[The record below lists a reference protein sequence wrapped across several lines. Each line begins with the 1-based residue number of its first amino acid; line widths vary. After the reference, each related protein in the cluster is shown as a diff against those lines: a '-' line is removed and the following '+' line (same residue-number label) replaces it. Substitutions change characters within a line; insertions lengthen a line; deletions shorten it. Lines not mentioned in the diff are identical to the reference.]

1 MCRVLEVSKA
11 GFYRWRGRKETA
23 HGKRDAAL
31 RLQILSIHQRSQ
43 ARYGC
48 PRIHL
53 ELQESGVRIGRMRV
67 ARLMR
72 MEAIKGKK
80 RSQSR
85 STTIS
90 TLSDAI
96 ADNIL
101 NRQFNPS
108 LPNRFWVADITN
120 LPTKEGWLY
129 LATVIDLFSR
139 RVVGWAMSK
148 YIDSDLVLSA
158 LQMAVKARR
167 PDVGL
172 LVHTDR
178 GSQYS
183 SREYRAYTAAHSIIA
198 SMSRKGNCWDN
209 AVAES
214 FFSTLKV
221 ELRTNHVWATRS
233 EAKSAIFEY
242 IEVWYNRERRH
253 SSIQYLSPAEF
264 EASRLV
270 A

>member
-23 HGKRDAAL
+23 HGKKDAAL

-43 ARYGC
+43 SRYGC
-48 PRIHL
+48 PRIHF
-53 ELQESGVRIGRMRV
+53 ELHERGVQIGRTRV

-72 MEAIKGKK
+72 LEAIKGMK

-85 STTIS
+85 AATIS

-101 NRQFNPS
+101 KRQFNPS
-108 LPNRFWVADITN
+108 LPNRAWVADITN
-120 LPTKEGWLY
+120 MPTKEGWLY

-148 YIDSDLVLSA
+148 YIDSDLVIAA
-158 LQMAVKARR
+158 LHMAIKARR

-172 LVHTDR
+172 VVHTDR

-183 SREYRAYTAAHSIIA
+183 SREYRAFIAAHGIIA

-221 ELRTNHVWATRS
+221 ELKPSHVWATRS
-233 EAKSAIFEY
+233 EAQSAIFEY

-253 SSIQYLSPAEF
+253 SSIQYLSPAGF

>member
-11 GFYRWRGRKETA
+11 GYYKWRGRKETA
-23 HGKRDAAL
+23 HSKKDAAL
-31 RLQILSIHQRSQ
+31 RLQILSIHKDSR
-43 ARYGC
+43 RIYGC
-48 PRIHL
+48 PRIHF
-53 ELQESGVRIGRMRV
+53 ELHKSGVRISRNRV

-85 STTIS
+85 AKTIS
-90 TLSDAI
+90 TLSEGI

-101 NRQFNPS
+101 NRRFNPS
-108 LPNRFWVADITN
+108 LPNRAWVADITN

-148 YIDSDLVLSA
+148 YIDAELVLAA

-183 SREYRAYTAAHSIIA
+183 SREHRAYIAANGIVA

-221 ELRTNHVWATRS
+221 ETKPKHVWATRS
-233 EAKSAIFEY
+233 EARSMIFEY
-242 IEVWYNRERRH
+242 IEVWYNRKRRH
-253 SSIQYLSPAEF
+253 SSNQYLSPAEF
-264 EASRLV
+264 EATRPV